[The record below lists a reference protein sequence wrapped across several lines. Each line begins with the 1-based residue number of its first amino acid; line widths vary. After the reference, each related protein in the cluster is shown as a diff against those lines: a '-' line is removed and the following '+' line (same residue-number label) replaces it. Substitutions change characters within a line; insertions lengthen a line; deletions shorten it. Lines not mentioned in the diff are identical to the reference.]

1 MTDAS
6 MVIIGGGKAGAR
18 AVVGLREHGW
28 TGRIVLVSDE
38 QLAPYDRPPLS
49 KASILQEEEPEPVY
63 LLDEG
68 MMASLKV
75 DRIAG
80 VAATAIDRQRKLV
93 GLADGQSIAYEKL
106 LIATGAK
113 ARRLSMP
120 GGERAIT
127 LRDFADTLRLREVF
141 APGRRIGI
149 VGAGFIG
156 LELAASASKRGC
168 QVAVVEM
175 QPRILMRGVPE
186 IIAETVARRHAA
198 AGVAV
203 HTSASIERIEADSI
217 WLKDGRRIEA
227 DVLIAGIGAVPEIR
241 LGEAAGLAMDN
252 GIACDARMRTSDPDI
267 YAAGDCCSFPH
278 PVFGNQ
284 RMRLEAWRSAQD
296 QAAVAAQNMLGGNKD
311 FEAIPWFWSD
321 QYELSLQIAG
331 MPSLGTR
338 DVTRKVKEG
347 AFIVFHLD
355 DHGTLVGASGIGPGN
370 SIARDV
376 RLAEMLMARKAKPDP
391 VKLADVNFQI
401 KAMLSA

>member
-1 MTDAS
+1 